1 MTIAK
6 KTVSASSHRGDSASE
21 GFILT
26 ARPIPLCLRALD
38 LADFWKYC

>member
-6 KTVSASSHRGDSASE
+6 KMVSASSHRGDSASE